1 MSDDMSLHEIIHKES
16 TILDDADQKYGPFF
30 RNAHDFIGLMQD
42 AIMESKPDAWLFAIF
57 FSQVKK
63 FTLLAFFSALRLHR
77 VQAMQNMRQV
87 LEAGANAAY
96 GIANSDHNHYAK
108 KGPHDTLETSKEL
121 VYLDADESVGSGFF
135 IGNSEILT
143 NAHVVEGVSTLEVV
157 TQGGL
162 RMQGTV
168 QGRDEILDVALI
180 KVNAQRV
187 SDLNL
192 ELGDSSRAHQGDE
205 VFAFGF
211 PFGIEGDVSFKEGT
225 ISRTLGEGDASLFE
239 TSVEIHPGNSGG
251 PLVDRYGSVIGINN
265 ARFGKSVS
273 GVSLGETIK
282 FAIPINVVQQQLA
295 DLRAGANVVKE
306 KKAGGGM
313 VIVNDTNFEQTLVAT
328 TRFKSEEGYIY
339 RITETVV
346 IPAHSLVEA
355 PVLADKDGKQYELN
369 CSIKTC
375 YFTIPGF
382 IGSSRHYDI
391 FGLATKNLYIG
402 NELPNVSDPVPIGK
416 SNTNKTTTSY
426 FPPKSSIPPESLS
439 FDEKDRW
446 CSQKHGLF
454 SVYDSALNVCGCT
467 EGRGPSKD
475 SIWECI
481 DIAAMC
487 KRWFGAGAQRKAEAS
502 FFNFSMEATDLCYCF
517 NSEWSKDFT
526 QCII

>member
-1 MSDDMSLHEIIHKES
+1 MQNKGFAQPIILLL
-16 TILDDADQKYGPFF
+16 ILAGLGLAFGAGIFIQK
-30 RNAHDFIGLMQD
+30 ND
-42 AIMESKPDAWLFAIF
+42 F
-57 FSQVKK
+57 FSQRESETTQTEPNADSVMTGSDAENSGEIKYGELEFLRNEIEALKKAQSGPPPELQPKQESLPRPTKRELSNAEIVTKVKP
-63 FTLLAFFSALRLHR
+63 A
-77 VQAMQNMRQV
+77 V
-87 LEAGANAAY
+87 
-96 GIANSDHNHYAK
+96 
-108 KGPHDTLETSKEL
+108 

-306 KKAGGGM
+306 KKAGGGI